1 MEYLRMISF
10 ESVHKRQTCLTYR
23 HGERPQ
29 QQQQVANIL
38 IISNELSG
46 DYHNNGEEVNPHPFE
61 FVSIFCESVY
71 TIFKFV
77 LLLVVAIAK
86 LLLPFS
92 KLIIIW
98 PKA

>member
-46 DYHNNGEEVNPHPFE
+46 DYHNNGEEVNPNHSSSFQS
-61 FVSIFCESVY
+61 FAKVSTQYLNSFC
-71 TIFKFV
+71 F
-77 LLLVVAIAK
+77 
-86 LLLPFS
+86 
-92 KLIIIW
+92 W
-98 PKA
+98 